1 MCSGTSR
8 RASKPAWTPGCRVLT
23 RPSRISGKPVRSVTG
38 WTSIEA
44 SSRARIVPPV
54 EYSSWPSRLR
64 PRAKAG
70 RPALLWTERRARLG
84 KDLDR
89 FRQDTVL
96 LGLDAGLQSLDCV
109 VRQYRHRGLNQDRPG
124 VDVVGDQVDGAASRG
139 DTAGQCA
146 LHRVHSSRE
155 LWQKRGVDVDDP
167 AGESRREARAE
178 DPVVAGVDDQ
188 LDATPVQP
196 VPHRHV
202 ACLARDEAAL

>member
-109 VRQYRHRGLNQDRPG
+109 VRQHRHRGLNQDR
-124 VDVVGDQVDGAASRG
+124 
-139 DTAGQCA
+139 
-146 LHRVHSSRE
+146 
-155 LWQKRGVDVDDP
+155 
-167 AGESRREARAE
+167 AGEGRREARAE

-188 LDATPVQP
+188 LDPTPVQP